1 MELIKQALQS
11 FNSTKPAGDNG
22 MQGEGGEVGGEGGG
36 GGRGKKE
43 SVLIIRSPE
52 SWKEWSRGQGD
63 GKQSA
68 TGSSAR

>member
-36 GGRGKKE
+36 GEGKE
-43 SVLIIRSPE
+43 RIGADNQI
-52 SWKEWSRGQGD
+52 
-63 GKQSA
+63 A
-68 TGSSAR
+68 